1 MKVSTL
7 DFGMM
12 LDPSTMAIMCRV
24 LPTDAHNIR
33 FCLNMLH
40 REITVEFLLD
50 IRDQRAARG
59 NSKASHYGKDDRQ
72 ENMRFRIP
80 LSQLEAIQQ
89 VEFSEDKIVL
99 LISLDTPPKFFK
111 KLDAGQ
117 THDDKARYWSEN
129 DTWYRQT
136 DVVYAHGLLQKTPLA
151 LKKSRPVLD
160 LGKLYLSPSNV
171 EAC

>member
-1 MKVSTL
+1 MKASSL

-24 LPTDAHNIR
+24 LPTDAHDIQFR
-33 FCLNMLH
+33 LSMLH

-50 IRDQRAARG
+50 IRDQRIGRG
-59 NSKASHYGKDDRQ
+59 NSKPSHYGKDDRQ
-72 ENMRFRIP
+72 EIMRFRIP
-80 LSQLEAIQQ
+80 LAQLDAIQR
-89 VEFSEDKIVL
+89 VDTSEDKIIL

-117 THDDKARYWSEN
+117 THDDNAKYWSEN

-136 DVVYAHGLLQKTPLA
+136 DVVYAHGLLQKTPLT
-151 LKKSRPVLD
+151 LKKTRPVLD
-160 LGKLYLSPSNV
+160 LGKLCFLPSK
-171 EAC
+171 C